1 MSEYGPGIDWT
12 LVAVPD
18 MSAHQYRV
26 AMIASGGVS
35 TQKTLTASQAG
46 DAGIGIIQN
55 KPQSGEAVRVRFV
68 GISKA
73 IAGAAVVAGDVLRA
87 NATGFLVTGNSG
99 YCIGWALNGVGSGG
113 LFTMFVQPHQSIA

>member
-1 MSEYGPGIDWT
+1 MSEYGPGLDWT

-26 AMIASGGVS
+26 AMVASGGVG
-35 TQKTLTASQAG
+35 TQKCLTARQAG
-46 DAGIGIIQN
+46 DQGIGIIQASA
-55 KPQSGEAVRVRFV
+55 QSGEAVKVRFG

-73 IAGAAVVAGDVLRA
+73 IAGAAVTAGDYLRA

-99 YCIGWALNGVGSGG
+99 NVVGTALNGVGSGG